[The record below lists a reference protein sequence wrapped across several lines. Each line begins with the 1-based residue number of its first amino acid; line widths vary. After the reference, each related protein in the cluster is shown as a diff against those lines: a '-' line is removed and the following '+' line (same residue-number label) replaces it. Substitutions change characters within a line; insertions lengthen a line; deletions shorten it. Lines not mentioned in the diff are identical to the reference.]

1 MRFKAKYLKFQEK
14 SLKLTQ
20 IARAPTDFRRPA
32 LTRDPLT
39 GAGALYPNAHRR

>member
-1 MRFKAKYLKFQEK
+1 MPFKAKYLKFREK

-39 GAGALYPNAHRR
+39 GPVAYGPNAHRR